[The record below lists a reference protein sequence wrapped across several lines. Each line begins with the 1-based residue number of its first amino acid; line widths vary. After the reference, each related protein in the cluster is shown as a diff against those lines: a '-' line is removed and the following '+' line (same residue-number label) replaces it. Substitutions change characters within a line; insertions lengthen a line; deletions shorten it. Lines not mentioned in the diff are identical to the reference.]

1 MYRGEYYT
9 PRTIKEAEKMVMGL
23 CPGVRLAGQ
32 GLKGKK
38 KLSKL
43 IYQFYALKRNGL

>member
-9 PRTIKEAEKMVMGL
+9 PKTIKEAEKMVKGL
-23 CPGVRLAGQ
+23 CRGVRLAGR

-43 IYQFYALKRNGL
+43 ICQFYALKRHGL